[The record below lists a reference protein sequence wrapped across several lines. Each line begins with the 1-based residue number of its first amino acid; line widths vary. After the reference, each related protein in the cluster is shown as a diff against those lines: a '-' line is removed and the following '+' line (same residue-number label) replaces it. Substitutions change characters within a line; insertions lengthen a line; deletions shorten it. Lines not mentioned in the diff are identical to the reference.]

1 MAQRVV
7 KTTYL
12 LGLLFLVAALVYFF
26 ASNWPEL
33 GRLMKVGIG
42 AGFMILF
49 YGMSATVFR
58 HHFLSKWLL
67 IFGAI
72 TFGIC
77 IALIGQVYN
86 SHADSFLLFFIW
98 FIPTAMFAMFTRISF
113 LSIFSFGLL
122 QLTCWFYYFPSS
134 YQIERGEWPSFFIL
148 LLFAVIN
155 GIISFLGRPSIVSVL
170 AYMAMHSWLFVIF
183 IQGISTDQFHFW
195 PYVYAFIFVLFLIY
209 VRKQPYFICTVL
221 FTGMFG
227 VVQYFRFVERHFG
240 GNWYIFG
247 LVLAA
252 IIVYIGIYAL
262 RWMKKRSNGKVEKIF
277 FVAFQVIVTGVAS
290 IIVVGSILQ
299 LLSFWFNVFSPY
311 WLFSISVFLFV
322 VPGLLWKRW
331 NDVVRYTLLAIGY
344 ILGAFSVTEVSFI
357 VITVYIAVLFIVSWR
372 MSAGVRTM
380 TNMAVSLYFD
390 MMMLDEWSDIRFT
403 LFTVFVF
410 YGIIYWMAKHTYER
424 LVFLVFSFATL
435 LLLTSADLVV
445 VDWAYVVW
453 NILFLGFVA
462 LVLFFRTNEKEQS
475 IAWLSI
481 FLFLTLKYYEW
492 VWSLL
497 HKSVTLAI
505 VGVCLLIVAS
515 VVQKR
520 KSISLSF
527 HKQKWLPLFVII
539 MLQVAFITY
548 VTFDKEQHLQYGQ
561 RIKLQLEPVDPR
573 SLIQGDY
580 VRLQY
585 EISTI
590 EGMNEWGKAQVIL
603 RKDETGV
610 HRFVGVYS
618 LNGKPRNSTMYQ
630 EGDVLV
636 NGHIYGN
643 TIIYGIETY
652 FVPEKTGGEIQRH
665 ARFAYVRV
673 SKTGDALLEKVSE
686 R

>member
-12 LGLLFLVAALVYFF
+12 LGLLFLVSALVYFF

-33 GRLMKVGIG
+33 GRLTKVGIG
-42 AGFMILF
+42 TGFMILF
-49 YGMSATVFR
+49 YGLSATVFR
-58 HHFLSKWLL
+58 HHFFSKWLL

-77 IALIGQVYN
+77 VALIGQVYN

-98 FIPTAMFAMFTRISF
+98 FIPTAILAWLTRGRF
-113 LSIFSFGLL
+113 LSILSFGLL
-122 QLTCWFYYFPSS
+122 QLTFWFYYFPSS
-134 YQIERGEWPSFFIL
+134 YQIERGEWLSFLIL

-155 GIISFLGRPSIVSVL
+155 GMVALLGRSSILSVL
-170 AYMAMHSWLFVIF
+170 SYFAMHSWLFVVF
-183 IQGISTDQFHFW
+183 VQGISMDRFHFW
-195 PYVYAFIFVLFLIY
+195 PYVHAFIFVLFLIY
-209 VRKQPYFICTVL
+209 VKKQPYFICTVL
-221 FTGMFG
+221 FTGMFW

-252 IIVYIGIYAL
+252 IIVYIGIYVL

-277 FVAFQVIVTGVAS
+277 FVAFQVVVTGVAS
-290 IIVVGSILQ
+290 VIAIGSIMQ
-299 LLSFWFNVFSPY
+299 LLSFWFDALSPY

-357 VITVYIAVLFIVSWR
+357 VISVYIAVLFIVSWR
-372 MSAGVRTM
+372 MPAGVRTM
-380 TNMAVSLYFD
+380 TNIAVSLYLA

-403 LFTVFVF
+403 LFAVFVF
-410 YGIIYWMAKHTYER
+410 YGIIYWVTKHTYER
-424 LVFLVFSFATL
+424 LVFLVSSFATL

-462 LVLFFRTNEKEQS
+462 FVLFFRTNEKEQS
-475 IAWLSI
+475 IAWLYT
-481 FLFLTLKYYEW
+481 FLFLLLKYYEW
-492 VWSLL
+492 VWNLL
-497 HKSVTLAI
+497 HKSMTLAI
-505 VGVCLLIVAS
+505 VGICLLIVAS

-520 KSISLSF
+520 KEISFSVT
-527 HKQKWLPLFVII
+527 KQKWLPLFVVMI
-539 MLQVAFITY
+539 LQGAFIIY

-561 RIKLQLEPVDPR
+561 QIKLQLEPIDPR

-590 EGMNEWGKAQVIL
+590 EGMNEWGKVQVIL
-603 RKDETGV
+603 RKDEAGI
-610 HRFVGVYS
+610 HRLVGIYS
-618 LNGKPRNSTMYQ
+618 LNGKERNGDMYQ

-636 NGHIYGN
+636 NGNIYGD

-652 FVPEKTGGEIQRH
+652 FVPEKTGGDIQQH

-686 R
+686 Q

>member
-12 LGLLFLVAALVYFF
+12 LGLLFFAAALVYFF

-33 GRLMKVGIG
+33 GRLTKVGVG
-42 AGFMILF
+42 AGFMVLF
-49 YGMSATVFR
+49 YAMSATVFR
-58 HHFLSKWLL
+58 RHFLSKWLF

-77 IALIGQVYN
+77 VALIGQVYN

-98 FIPTAMFAMFTRISF
+98 FIPTAILAWFTRYGF

-122 QLTCWFYYFPSS
+122 QLTFWFYYFPSS
-134 YQIERGEWPSFFIL
+134 YQIERGEWTSFFLL
-148 LLFAVIN
+148 LLFAVVN
-155 GIISFLGRPSIVSVL
+155 GIISFLGRPSIVSNL
-170 AYMAMHSWLFVIF
+170 AYIAMHGWLFVIF
-183 IQGISTDQFHFW
+183 VQGISTDQFHFW
-195 PYVYAFIFVLFLIY
+195 SYAYAVILVVFLMYVK
-209 VRKQPYFICTVL
+209 KQPYFICTVL
-221 FTGMFG
+221 FTGMFWI
-227 VVQYFRFVERHFG
+227 VQYFRFVERHFG

-252 IIVYIGIYAL
+252 TIVYIGIYVL
-262 RWMKKRSNGKVEKIF
+262 RWMKRRSNGKVEKF
-277 FVAFQVIVTGVAS
+277 FLVAFQIIVTGVAS
-290 IIVVGSILQ
+290 VIAIGSIMQ
-299 LLSFWFNVFSPY
+299 LLSFWFDVFSPY
-311 WLFSISVFLFV
+311 WLFSISIFLFV
-322 VPGLLWKRW
+322 APGLLWKRW

-344 ILGAFSVTEVSFI
+344 MLGAFSVTDVSFI
-357 VITVYIAVLFIVSWR
+357 VISIYVAVLFLISWR
-372 MSAGVRTM
+372 MPAGVRTM
-380 TNMAVSLYFD
+380 TNIAASIYVA
-390 MMMLDEWSDIRFT
+390 MMMLDEWSDIRLT
-403 LFTVFVF
+403 LLTVFVF
-410 YGIIYWMAKHTYER
+410 YSVIYWFAKHMYER
-424 LVFLVFSFATL
+424 FVFLVFSFTSL
-435 LLLTSADLVV
+435 LLLTSADIFSI
-445 VDWAYVVW
+445 DWMYVGW
-453 NILFLGFVA
+453 NIAFLCAASFV
-462 LVLFFRTNEKEQS
+462 LLFRTNEYERS
-475 IAWLSI
+475 IAWVYMC
-481 FLFLTLKYYEW
+481 LFLILKYYEW
-492 VWSLL
+492 VWDLL
-497 HKSVTLAI
+497 HKSITLAI
-505 VGVCLLIVAS
+505 VGICLFIVAL

-520 KSISLSF
+520 KSVSLSSYG
-527 HKQKWLPLFVII
+527 QKWLPLLVVI
-539 MLQVAFITY
+539 MLQVVFITY
-548 VTFDKEQHLQYGQ
+548 VTLDKEQHIRYGQ
-561 RIKLQLEPVDPR
+561 QIKLQLEPIDPR

-618 LNGKPRNSTMYQ
+618 LNGNLRHSAMYR

-652 FVPEKTGGEIQRH
+652 FVPEKTGGDMQQS

-686 R
+686 Q